1 MTSRV
6 NQEKLKFRAA
16 DVRSAVEKIE
26 KYSGLS
32 DTDFWADERNIYAV
46 KYLLLQGM
54 EALGSICVH
63 VLARRFQVAV
73 SNYAECFQ
81 KLEQEGVLSAE
92 LSNKLRKMVRFRNI
106 LVLMYWEV
114 DDQRVLDYARQDVQD
129 MDAMLQ
135 AVWAFLGFSK
145 GEAK

>member
-1 MTSRV
+1 MRSSTFCSR
-6 NQEKLKFRAA
+6 E
-16 DVRSAVEKIE
+16 
-26 KYSGLS
+26 
-32 DTDFWADERNIYAV
+32 
-46 KYLLLQGM
+46 

-81 KLEQEGVLSAE
+81 RLEQKGVLSAE

-106 LVLMYWEV
+106 PVHRYWEV

-129 MDAMLQ
+129 MDEMLQ
-135 AVWAFLGFSK
+135 AVWNFLGFTS
-145 GEAK
+145 GEAR